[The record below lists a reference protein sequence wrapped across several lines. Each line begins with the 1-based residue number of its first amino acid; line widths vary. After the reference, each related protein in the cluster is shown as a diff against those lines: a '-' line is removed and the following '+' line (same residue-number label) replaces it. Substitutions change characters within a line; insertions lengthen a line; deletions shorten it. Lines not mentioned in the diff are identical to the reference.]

1 MNLNK
6 LVTSLM
12 QINDFDELENQ
23 SNKYTIGIVENAK
36 IIAYSILQNKL
47 KKNLLIITSNENKAK
62 EVFEILKCYSPHN
75 IIYLPAHNHLPFEHK
90 QWSKKIEMDRISSLS
105 LINKS
110 ENFDHSI
117 VMSINAVMQKTISPN
132 ALNTHTIE
140 INLNDAIEIS
150 EITKNLVDI
159 GYEST
164 NIVSQKGEFVKRGGI
179 VDVFPINTLNPI
191 RIEFENNQIVSIR
204 SFFIESQ
211 RTIKKINSV
220 LILPAKEWFLDEEE
234 EILDKQKKIR
244 KKFKDFPEIIG
255 PSISN
260 NTALDFIEKTTLL
273 VLDEPKD
280 IEQIINEQQNLI
292 NERRKTSEDIKF
304 IKMEPASP
312 NVSYEDYKSKIV
324 LFKKHIYIERWALTG
339 KNKIRL
345 PFHEQEIFFKNL
357 DQFVEKIISKSFAN
371 EVNIII
377 SQQAQRIT
385 ELLNESGQNITVNA
399 ESSMQLNT
407 KKIQVI
413 QGNLPSGY
421 IFETKLNKI
430 NVITDKEI
438 FGYKQEKRISSESIP
453 KILDSI
459 IEGNFVVHQD
469 YGIARFLGIVK
480 KNISKKSEEYLELQ
494 FADNDKIYLP
504 IIQIN
509 KLTKYI
515 ASSNNTPKLSTLN
528 SNRWLNA
535 RNKAAKSIDILAA
548 ELFEIHI
555 ARKKNKGH
563 AFSKDNEWQKQLEG
577 SFQYQETEDQN
588 LAIRDVKRDM
598 ESILPMDRLI
608 CGDVGFGKTE
618 VALRAAFK
626 AIQDGFQVAILVPTT
641 VLAEQHL
648 RTFRQRLAAFPIN
661 IASLSRFK
669 KTKEVK
675 LIIENLKQNQ
685 IDILIGTHKM
695 LSSNIQ
701 FSNLG
706 LVIID
711 EEQKFGVIHK
721 EKLKKFK
728 LEVDTLTMSATPIP
742 RTMYM
747 SIGGLKDLSMIES
760 APEGRMSIRTFVS
773 EYSQNLIIQAIENE
787 INRNGQVYFVHN
799 KVMTINS
806 VGAEL
811 IRIMPKIK
819 INIAHGQ
826 MQEKELE
833 RVMNDFHNKKFDV
846 LLCTTIIESGIDN
859 PNVNTIIVDESDKL
873 GLSQLY
879 QLRGRIGRGTN
890 QGYAYLF
897 YKKDKKLNDEAK
909 KRLST
914 IFDASNLGSGFQVA
928 LKDLEI
934 RGAGNLLG
942 DAQSGHISAIGL
954 ELYTQMLSEA
964 ITNKKS
970 NVPIIQKALN
980 YEFFANID
988 FDFDLKVFIPDSYMH
1003 KNEMKLD
1010 FYRKLSLCKKE
1021 EEIQNLAEEIKDRFG
1036 KTPAEISN
1044 IFQIQA
1050 INLAAKHAKIE
1061 SISIK
1066 DNTVTLLSQ
1075 NELPWN
1081 EIEKKFTQQI
1091 VNKGTKK
1098 IELAFNYN
1106 KEEKLI
1112 KIKEIITALAT

>member
-12 QINDFDELENQ
+12 QINDFNELGNQ
-23 SNKYTIGIVENAK
+23 SNKYTLGIAENAK
-36 IIAYSILQNKL
+36 IISYSILQHKL
-47 KKNLLIITSNENKAK
+47 KKNLAIITSNEDKAK
-62 EVFEILKCYSPHN
+62 EVFEILQYYSLN
-75 IIYLPAHNHLPFEHK
+75 KIIYLPAHNHLPFEHK
-90 QWSKKIEMDRISSLS
+90 QWSKKIEMERINSLS
-105 LINKS
+105 LISKQ
-110 ENFDHSI
+110 ENARHSI
-117 VMSINAVMQKTISPN
+117 VMSINGAMQKTISPN
-132 ALNTHTIE
+132 LLNNYTID
-140 INLNDAIEIS
+140 IHLNDVMEIF
-150 EITKNLVDI
+150 EMAKNLVSI

-164 NIVSQKGEFVKRGGI
+164 NIVSQRGEFVKRGGV
-179 VDVFPINTLNPI
+179 VDIFPINTLNPI
-191 RIEFENNQIVSIR
+191 RIEFENNIIISIR
-204 SFFIESQ
+204 SFFSESQ
-211 RTIKKINSV
+211 RTIEKIDSV
-220 LILPAKEWFLDEEE
+220 SILPRKEWFLDEKK
-234 EILDKQKKIR
+234 IFNKQKNIKR
-244 KKFKDFPEIIG
+244 FFKDYPEIIG
-255 PSISN
+255 PSTSTH
-260 NTALDFIEKTTLL
+260 TALDFIEKDNLL
-273 VLDEPKD
+273 VIDEPKD
-280 IEQIINEQQNLI
+280 IETFIHEQQNFI
-292 NERRKTSEDIKF
+292 NERKNSSDDIKF
-304 IKMEPASP
+304 LKIDPASP
-312 NVSYEDYKSKIV
+312 SISHKEYKSKIV
-324 LFKKHIYIERWALTG
+324 SFKKHIYIERWAIDG

-345 PFHEQEIFFKNL
+345 PFYEQEIFFKNL
-357 DQFVEKIISKSFAN
+357 NQFVEKIISKFFAN
-371 EVNIII
+371 ETTIII

-385 ELLNESGQNITVNA
+385 ELLNELGQNITVNKDILT
-399 ESSMQLNT
+399 QLKT

-413 QGNLPSGY
+413 QGNLPNGY
-421 IFETKLNKI
+421 IFETKLKKI

-438 FGYKQEKRISSESIP
+438 FGYKQEKRITSKSIP

-469 YGIARFLGIVK
+469 YGIARFLGLVK
-480 KNISKKSEEYLELQ
+480 KNISNKNEEYLELQ

-515 ASSNNTPKLSTLN
+515 ASSNNIPKLSTLN

-535 RNKAAKSIDILAA
+535 RNKAAESIDILAA
-548 ELFEIHI
+548 ELFEIYL

-563 AFSKDNEWQKQLEG
+563 AFSKDNEWQKQLED

-588 LAIRDVKRDM
+588 QAIRDVKRDM
-598 ESILPMDRLI
+598 ESVSPMDRLI

-648 RTFRQRLAAFPIN
+648 RTFQQRLAAFPIN

-669 KTKEVK
+669 KPKEAK
-675 LIIENLKQNQ
+675 LIIEQLKQNK
-685 IDILIGTHKM
+685 IDILIGTHKI

-747 SIGGLKDLSMIES
+747 GIGGLKDLSMIES
-760 APEGRMSIRTFVS
+760 VPEGRMSIRTFVS
-773 EYSQNLIIQAIENE
+773 EYSQHLIIQAIENE

-799 KVMTINS
+799 KVMTINNIES
-806 VGAEL
+806 EL
-811 IRIMPKIK
+811 KMLMPEIK

-826 MQEKELE
+826 MQENDLE
-833 RVMNDFHNKKFDV
+833 RVMNDFHNKKFDI

-897 YKKDKKLNDEAK
+897 YKKNRKLNDEAK

-970 NVPIIQKALN
+970 NMPLMKQALN
-980 YEFFANID
+980 YEFFAKID
-988 FDFDLKVFIPDSYMH
+988 FDYDLKIFIPDSYMQ

-1010 FYRKLSLCKKE
+1010 FYRKLSRCKQETEIYNLE
-1021 EEIQNLAEEIKDRFG
+1021 EEIEDRFG
-1036 KTPAEISN
+1036 KSPKEISN
-1044 IFQIQA
+1044 IFHIQA
-1050 INLAAKHAKIE
+1050 INLAAKHANIE

-1066 DNTVTLLSQ
+1066 QNTLTLLSQ
-1075 NELPWN
+1075 KELPWN
-1081 EIEKKFTQQI
+1081 KIEKKFAKQI
-1091 VNKGTKK
+1091 LNKGTKK

-1112 KIKEIITALAT
+1112 KIKEIITELST